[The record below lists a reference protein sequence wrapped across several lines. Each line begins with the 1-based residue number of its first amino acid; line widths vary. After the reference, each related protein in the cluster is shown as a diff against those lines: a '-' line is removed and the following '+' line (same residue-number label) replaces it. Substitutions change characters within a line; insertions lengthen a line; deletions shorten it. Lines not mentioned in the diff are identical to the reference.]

1 MTKVQLPSREEIH
14 KLYQAGEESVVVA
27 FEQLV
32 AVINQLEKRVQSLE
46 DQLAKN
52 SQNSSKP
59 PSSDGYGKGKQQ
71 SLRKSSGR
79 KVGGQKGHEGRTLKA
94 VAKPDE
100 QVLHGVERCQHCH
113 NALGEVA
120 SSDYERR
127 QVFDLPPVRLMVTE
141 HCAEIKQCP
150 HCGLLNQAAFPAEVS
165 QPVQYGPR
173 IQAQMVYFNQ
183 YHHIPVARTSE
194 ILEDLYGQGV
204 SSATIHAASERVAA
218 PIEPVVEAI
227 RQALV
232 VTEKAVHCDETGAQV
247 AKKLH
252 WIHVASTTLLTYLFV
267 SQYRGKKA
275 HAEGD
280 ILTKRTGTV
289 VHDDYAAYFAYTL
302 LHHATCNAHH
312 LRDLLFIYQRYQQL
326 WAQQLASLLLEIKQT
341 VEQAQQAG
349 LNCLTDEQLATFE
362 QRYQTLLTQGETEN
376 PLATE
381 RLQERG
387 KLKQSPARNLLD
399 RLRKHQAAV
408 LAFMFDFKVPFDN
421 NQAER
426 DLRMVKLKQKV
437 AGCFRTKDGASLF
450 CTLRSYIATV
460 RKHGLS
466 ILDALVDAF
475 HNSPFRPAC
484 LPVLTPE

>member
-1 MTKVQLPSREEIH
+1 MRKVQLPNREEIR
-14 KLYQAGEESVVVA
+14 KLYQLGEEPVVVA

-32 AVINQLEKRVQSLE
+32 TIISQLEKRVQSLE

-52 SQNSSKP
+52 SKNSSKP
-59 PSSDGYGKGKQQ
+59 PSSDGYGKGKRQ
-71 SLRKSSGR
+71 SLRQSSGR
-79 KVGGQKGHEGRTLKA
+79 AVGGQQGHEGHTLKA

-100 QVLHGVERCQHCH
+100 QVFHVVESCQQCQR
-113 NALGEVA
+113 ALGEVS

-127 QVFDLPPVRLMVTE
+127 QVFDLPPVRLVVTE

-150 HCGLLNQAAFPAEVS
+150 ACGLRNKAAFPAEVS

-173 IQAQMVYFNQ
+173 LQAQMVYFNQ
-183 YHHIPVARTSE
+183 YHHIPVERTGE
-194 ILEDLYGQGV
+194 IVADLYGQDV
-204 SSATIHAASERVAA
+204 SRATIVAASERLVK

-232 VTEKAVHCDETGAQV
+232 MTDKPVHCDETGARV
-247 AKKLH
+247 AEKLH
-252 WIHVASTTLLTYLFV
+252 WIHVASTPLLTYLFV

-280 ILTKRTGTV
+280 ILNQRTGTI
-289 VHDDYAAYFAYTL
+289 VHDDYAAYFAYTGL
-302 LHHATCNAHH
+302 QHATCNAHH
-312 LRDLLFIYQRYQQL
+312 LRDLFFLYERYQQI
-326 WAQQLASLLLEIKQT
+326 WAHQLAALLLEIKQT
-341 VEQAQQAG
+341 VEPSQQAG
-349 LNCLTDEQLATFE
+349 LTRLTDDQLATFA
-362 QRYQTLLTQGETEN
+362 QRFQQLLAQGETDT
-376 PLATE
+376 PFVTE
-381 RLQERG
+381 RSQARG
-387 KLKQSPARNLLD
+387 KCKQSPARNLLT
-399 RLRKHQAAV
+399 RLRKHQSAV

-450 CTLRSYIATV
+450 CTIRSYIATV
-460 RKHGLS
+460 RKHSIS

-475 HNSPFRPAC
+475 HGSPFLPAC
-484 LPVLTPE
+484 LPE